1 MQGRNTHARQ
11 CHLANQHGLTLVEL
25 LVVIGLLATLAGL
38 AAPSFT
44 DFLQRQRLQGYAS
57 EMTTNIQYARSEA
70 VARNRNTRLSFDIDA
85 GGTCYLLH
93 TGAAADCTCSSNG
106 GAQCSNPDA
115 VVLKSV
121 GLTAAS
127 GVTVSAN
134 VTTMLFDPVRGTAS
148 PAGSIN
154 FTDSSANTIRHIVN
168 IMGRTRT
175 CSPDGAVSGY
185 KPC

>member
-1 MQGRNTHARQ
+1 MQGSSTHSRQ
-11 CHLANQHGLTLVEL
+11 CRLANQHGLTLIEL
-25 LVVIGLLATLAGL
+25 LVVIGILATLAGL
-38 AAPSFT
+38 AAPSLT

-70 VARNRNTRLSFDIDA
+70 VARNRSTRVSFDTDA

-93 TGAAADCTCSSNG
+93 TGAAADCTCSSDG

-121 GLTAAS
+121 GLTSDS
-127 GVTVSAN
+127 GVNVTAN
-134 VTTMLFDPVRGTAS
+134 VSTILFDPVRGTAS

-175 CSPDGAVSGY
+175 CSPDGKVSGY

>member
-11 CHLANQHGLTLVEL
+11 CHLATRHGFTLVEL
-25 LVVIGLLATLAGL
+25 LVVIGILAILVSL
-38 AAPSFT
+38 AAPSFA
-44 DFLQRQRLQGYAS
+44 DFLQRQRLQGHAS

-70 VARNRNTRLSFDIDA
+70 VARNRSTRISFATDT

-106 GAQCSNPDA
+106 TAQCSNTAA

-121 GLTAAS
+121 SLTTAS
-127 GVTVSAN
+127 GVAVSAN
-134 VTTMLFDPVRGTAS
+134 VTTMLFDQVRGTAS

-154 FTDSSANTIRHIVN
+154 FTDNTGNTIRHIVN